1 MNESRTKRK
10 NRMRFATF
18 PDSYENFINQ
28 IYCQYDLID
37 VCEVTEPL
45 FVLQIYLNN
54 LTKYV

>member
-1 MNESRTKRK
+1 
-10 NRMRFATF
+10 MRFATF